1 VCAPLSVPALLAV
14 PVLGDWLSSVVSLA
28 DSVGSV
34 DPDPD
39 ASAVSLVSL
48 DVFSGV
54 VGSAV
59 VDVVGVLWSPA
70 VVVDRSVPDF
80 LDSFSL
86 RVPVP
91 RQPPTPAP
99 RPIPAT
105 LRSRRRRVGRS
116 VAISIRD
123 S

>member
-1 VCAPLSVPALLAV
+1 
-14 PVLGDWLSSVVSLA
+14 VSLV